1 MLEAVARLKG
11 TLRAEEEQL
20 PAAAAAGSA
29 LGASSDHR
37 PDEDR
42 PESLARLD
50 PAWKLVN
57 GAVGATL
64 ALHKQHMS
72 LSNRHCLKYIQD
84 SYPIMQRAWE

>member
-1 MLEAVARLKG
+1 MLETVARRKG

-20 PAAAAAGSA
+20 PSAVAAAGSA

-50 PAWKLVN
+50 PA
-57 GAVGATL
+57 
-64 ALHKQHMS
+64 
-72 LSNRHCLKYIQD
+72 
-84 SYPIMQRAWE
+84 